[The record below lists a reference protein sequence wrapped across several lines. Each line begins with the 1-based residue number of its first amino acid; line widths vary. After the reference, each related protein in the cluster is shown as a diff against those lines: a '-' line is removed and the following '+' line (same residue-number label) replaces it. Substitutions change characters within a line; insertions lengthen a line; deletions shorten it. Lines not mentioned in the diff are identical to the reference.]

1 MLKKINTALRL
12 LVVSMLIWP
21 FPLAYATEVTVNEDF
36 TDSTYQAGLTISG
49 GSQAAFIYSSEQGR
63 YGTTGNSLGI
73 TSGTYT
79 FEFSS
84 DIDVYEVGFV
94 VGAVNYAWSIKWYY
108 ADGTDETVSK
118 NAQSNSNLN
127 TMYETIYKSYTD
139 YNAVDGNTDKFI
151 TKFEITLTDLSL
163 LDTLYW
169 QYDDAT
175 ATGSF
180 ATTTTTTLVSGIGD
194 PSNLTV
200 SANLHSGE
208 ISIDWDAATG
218 YQYDAERYAIA
229 FSNDN
234 FQSMNYAVATGNV
247 GGANALNTE
256 YTFTK
261 TYLDSDFDAGDTIYF
276 KVRADNDTNS
286 QYSNWTSVAS
296 YTIQDVA
303 SGVTNVNVSQAQ
315 YQGATFTWTQPNTGW
330 STQTSY
336 KLSYRLS
343 ESSEWS
349 YINNISATATSYLF
363 DEVTAGAYVWNLYAC
378 TQNGSWCHGQQSGE
392 IIYTIN
398 ATTPTTTT
406 TVPAFLGPPMN
417 PNVIQFYN
425 AGVTIDWDEANTG
438 TLTAESYELYYRT
451 SSENE
456 YVITGITNT
465 DYTIPYANIPN
476 GDWTFSIRGYS
487 SDDDVYSGFSTE
499 PTVTIFNQKAQDDA
513 DAAAEA
519 ARKAEEARIAAE
531 KAEQERLAELQRQR
545 DKNLADTGYSE
556 TDAERSA
563 REQREYEEEQA
574 RLKALEEERI
584 ANADV
589 TGYYETNSERAD
601 REQKE
606 YEEEQARLAELERQR
621 VSNEADTGI
630 YETDAERSERERLE
644 IEDAARKAT
653 IAATKATTDG
663 EGDGEPLT
671 KDEQDKLDLLVD
683 TIIDLK
689 KTLDPEQYAVEE
701 EVFEIKEI
709 VVVTTTTTT
718 TTTTIPIIEDFADEE
733 DKSEPI
739 ETDPLDSG
747 EGDEEIQLTAEEV
760 EILVEEVEEA
770 ITEVVD
776 TEQLEEV
783 FESQDIEIIEEEVLE
798 ELSEEEAEAYVEAV
812 EEAVAE
818 VVAELETEELVEVV
832 EQVATADVQNLATA
846 DTQTKAVVKA
856 VVQEV
861 TKVET
866 VAELNEEEKEVV
878 GELLGFEEESA
889 AEDVE
894 IIAEA
899 ASKEENIATAVEEYV
914 ERAIEN
920 ADVENFTLA
929 DVVVEVQVEAFLEA
943 PISAIIDVNLENIS
957 ISTLGDDMTSDQR
970 QKAKEVVVP
979 VIIASQI
986 VAQAG
991 ALMTRRP
998 F

>member
-1 MLKKINTALRL
+1 MGL
-12 LVVSMLIWP
+12 LIWP
-21 FPLAYATEVTVNEDF
+21 FPLAYASEVTVNEDF

-175 ATGSF
+175 STGSF

-499 PTVTIFNQKAQDDA
+499 PTVTIFNQKAKDDA
-513 DAAAEA
+513 DAAAQAAYEA
-519 ARKAEEARIAAE
+519 EQARIAAE

-556 TDAERSA
+556 TDSERSA

-584 ANADV
+584 VNADV

-621 VSNEADTGI
+621 VSNQADTGY
-630 YETDAERSERERLE
+630 YETDAERSEREREE
-644 IEDAARKAT
+644 IAEAARKAT

-783 FESQDIEIIEEEVLE
+783 FESQDIEIIEEEELE

-878 GELLGFEEESA
+878 GELLGFSEESA
-889 AEDVE
+889 ADDVE
-894 IIAEA
+894 LIAEA

-914 ERAIEN
+914 ERAIDN

-929 DVVVEVQVEAFLEA
+929 DVVTEVQIEAF
-943 PISAIIDVNLENIS
+943 ISDPVGAIIDVDLES
-957 ISTLGDDMTSDQR
+957 IDFATIGQDMTQDQR
-970 QKAKEVVVP
+970 QKSKEVVVP

-991 ALMTRRP
+991 ALITRRP